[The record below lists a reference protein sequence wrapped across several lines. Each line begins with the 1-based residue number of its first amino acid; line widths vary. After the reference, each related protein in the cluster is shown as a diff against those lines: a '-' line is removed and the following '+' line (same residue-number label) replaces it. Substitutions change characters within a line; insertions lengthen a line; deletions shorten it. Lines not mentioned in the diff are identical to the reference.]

1 MKNGNANVKSV
12 ATTLFK
18 ELKKITC
25 KYGSAATTLFFFSF
39 SVFKTRAK
47 LETDFDL
54 TSAR

>member
-1 MKNGNANVKSV
+1 MKNGNANVKRV
-12 ATTLFK
+12 VTTLFK

-25 KYGSAATTLFFFSF
+25 KYGSAAAALFFFIF

-47 LETDFDL
+47 LETDFNL

>member
-12 ATTLFK
+12 VTTLFK

-25 KYGSAATTLFFFSF
+25 KYGSAATALFFFNF

-47 LETDFDL
+47 LETDFNL